1 MNEMEKRWSELEHK
15 HQLRCFW
22 SEVIGNRTI
31 IVECMWVPAAQITI
45 MVTKHYDRPL
55 AKNGYNKPWPN
66 MIGHYVYFPAG
77 GVTWEDL
84 NKALTDIAKSE
95 SEAA

>member
-1 MNEMEKRWSELEHK
+1 
-15 HQLRCFW
+15 
-22 SEVIGNRTI
+22 
-31 IVECMWVPAAQITI
+31 

-84 NKALTDIAKSE
+84 DKALTDIAKSE